1 MKSDLYPDI
10 FLMQTLIFEGN
21 PERIDTWLTK
31 QFSYSRNFFHHII
44 SRDGIL
50 LNGKPAKKSAKL
62 KNGDQISIDD
72 LERYLSPVILE
83 EAPEIAIPILKETS
97 DYLIINK
104 PK

>member
-1 MKSDLYPDI
+1 
-10 FLMQTLIFEGN
+10 MQHLSFEGS

-31 QFSYSRNFFHHII
+31 QFPYSRNFFHHII
-44 SRDGIL
+44 SREGIL
-50 LNGKPAKKSAKL
+50 LNGRAAKKSAKL

-72 LERYLSPVILE
+72 LQRYLSPVILE
-83 EAPEIAIPILKETS
+83 EAPAIEIPIVRESS